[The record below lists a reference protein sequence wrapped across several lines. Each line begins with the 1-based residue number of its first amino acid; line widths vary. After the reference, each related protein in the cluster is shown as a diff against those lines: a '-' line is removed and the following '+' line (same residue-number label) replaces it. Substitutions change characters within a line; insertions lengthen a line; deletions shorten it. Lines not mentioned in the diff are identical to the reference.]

1 MNYEVNIRAENI
13 AFGKNSDKL
22 NNHELEKGISLAN
35 MEEKK
40 ELNYYNWNS
49 EFIFSQRR
57 ERMKEKKNKRERKIL
72 EVGKTE
78 DEEGKEKKKITQRFG
93 LEKLRSRG
101 I

>member
-40 ELNYYNWNS
+40 ELNYYN
-49 EFIFSQRR
+49 
-57 ERMKEKKNKRERKIL
+57 
-72 EVGKTE
+72 
-78 DEEGKEKKKITQRFG
+78 
-93 LEKLRSRG
+93 
-101 I
+101 